1 MSKTVKTEWINDKM
15 VEGLF
20 WQSFSR
26 PGSNY
31 DAYNAIGYGYQWWV
45 PEGRQGE
52 FMAIGVY
59 GQWIYV
65 NPSNRVIIVKTG
77 ADPNFME
84 KGYELKHVEFFRAV
98 AGNFPDAPCC
108 HVVDEKCVVRLT
120 GCLMKEAAPLM

>member
-1 MSKTVKTEWINDKM
+1 MYISAEY
-15 VEGLF
+15 
-20 WQSFSR
+20 SR

-31 DAYNAIGYGYQWWV
+31 DAYNAIGYGFQWWV
-45 PEGRQGE
+45 PEGDQGE

-77 ADPNFME
+77 ADPDFMS

-98 AGNFPDAPCC
+98 TDGIS
-108 HVVDEKCVVRLT
+108 
-120 GCLMKEAAPLM
+120 